1 MKETEQLHG
10 AASRFPEMK
19 ILIIDDEL
27 SNVALLEDLLSGSG
41 YTNVKSIL
49 DPRLTLETCKEFA
62 PDVVL
67 LDLRMPH
74 MDGFAVLEALRANDR
89 GAFLPVIVLTADIDA
104 QSKYRALRAGATDF
118 LLKPLDHLEVLL
130 RMGLFM
136 ERRRIEYELHNE
148 KEKAEAASAAKDR
161 FLAMASHELRTP
173 LTPVLIWA
181 SGTAQEPDLS
191 PNLQDGLKM
200 ICRNVELEA
209 RMIDDMLDLTRITR
223 GKLGLYRRPA
233 DAHELIGHAI
243 DIVRS
248 DIEARHL
255 NLRLALDASAHK
267 LRVDSARLQQVFWN
281 LLRNACKFTPEQ
293 GTIAI
298 RSFNDG
304 PEKICIEISDNGVGL
319 EPQSLEKIFNAFEQ
333 VDSRKEGLGLGLAI
347 SKAIT
352 EMHGGTIRARSEGLG
367 KGTTFA
373 VTLAVEN
380 ESIERDHLTEGTD
393 AEKSEPNRNE
403 S

>member
-1 MKETEQLHG
+1 
-10 AASRFPEMK
+10 
-19 ILIIDDEL
+19 
-27 SNVALLEDLLSGSG
+27 
-41 YTNVKSIL
+41 
-49 DPRLTLETCKEFA
+49 
-62 PDVVL
+62 
-67 LDLRMPH
+67 
-74 MDGFAVLEALRANDR
+74 
-89 GAFLPVIVLTADIDA
+89 
-104 QSKYRALRAGATDF
+104 
-118 LLKPLDHLEVLL
+118 
-130 RMGLFM
+130 
-136 ERRRIEYELHNE
+136 
-148 KEKAEAASAAKDR
+148 
-161 FLAMASHELRTP
+161 
-173 LTPVLIWA
+173 
-181 SGTAQEPDLS
+181 
-191 PNLQDGLKM
+191 M
-200 ICRNVELEA
+200 I
-209 RMIDDMLDLTRITR
+209 
-223 GKLGLYRRPA
+223 
-233 DAHELIGHAI
+233 
-243 DIVRS
+243 
-248 DIEARHL
+248 
-255 NLRLALDASAHK
+255 ALDASEHK

-380 ESIERDHLTEGTD
+380 ESIERDQLTEGTD